1 MILKVVSSSLSAL
14 LIVIIAYFYI
24 KRAYFFSLQ
33 LMYAYAFSLIIGIP
47 SVYLLNFGEAKGGF
61 ELVCLWCIL
70 LNIILYFSA
79 CSSKV
84 IEQKKTVNKI
94 FVVIFF
100 VVGFC
105 QLVKTLLYF
114 RFIIDSGLGHLAIY
128 TEGEIL
134 TAQVPFVIR
143 AISGLSLIM
152 SLATFYFKAPRYLR
166 WIGFI
171 LLASELLIGIRSKF
185 FFSLICIIALSLYS
199 NRHLIQSKF
208 VKLSKI
214 QYLLIGFILFSL
226 ISYFR
231 EGYEINFINYLVIV
245 LDSLSLTLA
254 GLQDVFLLPT
264 AQGWD
269 KIDAHVIL
277 TQILP
282 ISGFGFISDSQIYKQ
297 FSIIVLGDI
306 SSGIALSSSGILEA
320 TVLNIKFGFF
330 IYLFYLLIMLA
341 LIQKCLNSSLNLLNF
356 IAIAMLPGLLYSI
369 RGELVL
375 PFAYIIKSLPI
386 IFLSPFLTSTNK

>member
-1 MILKVVSSSLSAL
+1 
-14 LIVIIAYFYI
+14 
-24 KRAYFFSLQ
+24 
-33 LMYAYAFSLIIGIP
+33 
-47 SVYLLNFGEAKGGF
+47 
-61 ELVCLWCIL
+61 
-70 LNIILYFSA
+70 
-79 CSSKV
+79 
-84 IEQKKTVNKI
+84 KTVNKI

-245 LDSLSLTLA
+245 LDSLSSTLA

-330 IYLFYLLIMLA
+330 IYL
-341 LIQKCLNSSLNLLNF
+341 
-356 IAIAMLPGLLYSI
+356 
-369 RGELVL
+369 
-375 PFAYIIKSLPI
+375 
-386 IFLSPFLTSTNK
+386 

>member
-1 MILKVVSSSLSAL
+1 MVSSSLSAL

-61 ELVCLWCIL
+61 ELVCLWC
-70 LNIILYFSA
+70 ILYFSA

-152 SLATFYFKAPRYLR
+152 SLATFYFKAPRY
-166 WIGFI
+166 
-171 LLASELLIGIRSKF
+171 
-185 FFSLICIIALSLYS
+185 
-199 NRHLIQSKF
+199 
-208 VKLSKI
+208 
-214 QYLLIGFILFSL
+214 
-226 ISYFR
+226 
-231 EGYEINFINYLVIV
+231 
-245 LDSLSLTLA
+245 
-254 GLQDVFLLPT
+254 
-264 AQGWD
+264 
-269 KIDAHVIL
+269 
-277 TQILP
+277 
-282 ISGFGFISDSQIYKQ
+282 
-297 FSIIVLGDI
+297 
-306 SSGIALSSSGILEA
+306 
-320 TVLNIKFGFF
+320 
-330 IYLFYLLIMLA
+330 
-341 LIQKCLNSSLNLLNF
+341 
-356 IAIAMLPGLLYSI
+356 
-369 RGELVL
+369 
-375 PFAYIIKSLPI
+375 
-386 IFLSPFLTSTNK
+386 

>member
-1 MILKVVSSSLSAL
+1 
-14 LIVIIAYFYI
+14 
-24 KRAYFFSLQ
+24 FFSLQ

-185 FFSLICIIALSLYS
+185 FFSLIC
-199 NRHLIQSKF
+199 
-208 VKLSKI
+208 
-214 QYLLIGFILFSL
+214 
-226 ISYFR
+226 
-231 EGYEINFINYLVIV
+231 
-245 LDSLSLTLA
+245 
-254 GLQDVFLLPT
+254 
-264 AQGWD
+264 
-269 KIDAHVIL
+269 
-277 TQILP
+277 
-282 ISGFGFISDSQIYKQ
+282 
-297 FSIIVLGDI
+297 
-306 SSGIALSSSGILEA
+306 
-320 TVLNIKFGFF
+320 
-330 IYLFYLLIMLA
+330 
-341 LIQKCLNSSLNLLNF
+341 
-356 IAIAMLPGLLYSI
+356 
-369 RGELVL
+369 
-375 PFAYIIKSLPI
+375 
-386 IFLSPFLTSTNK
+386 